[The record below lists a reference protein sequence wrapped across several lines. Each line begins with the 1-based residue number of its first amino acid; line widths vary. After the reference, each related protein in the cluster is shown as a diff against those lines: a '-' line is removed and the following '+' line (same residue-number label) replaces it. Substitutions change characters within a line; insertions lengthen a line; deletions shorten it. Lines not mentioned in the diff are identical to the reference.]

1 MNSGCQQLGCGLW
14 RRCLR
19 IGISLEVCMVFEDKF
34 SDNGHK
40 LEKIRSVV

>member
-1 MNSGCQQLGCGLW
+1 MNSACQHRDCGLW

-19 IGISLEVCMVFEDKF
+19 IGISLGVCIVFEDKF

>member
-1 MNSGCQQLGCGLW
+1 MNSGCQQFAYQLW

-19 IGISLEVCMVFEDKF
+19 IGISLEVCMVFEGKF

-40 LEKIRSVV
+40 LEKIRFVV